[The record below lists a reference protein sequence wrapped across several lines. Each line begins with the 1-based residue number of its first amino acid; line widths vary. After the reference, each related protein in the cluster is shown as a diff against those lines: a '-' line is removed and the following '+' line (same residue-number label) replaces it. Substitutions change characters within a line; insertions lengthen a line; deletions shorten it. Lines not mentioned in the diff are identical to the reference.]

1 MMNGQF
7 NSMQNPYMTQPYYAN
22 RNNPL
27 VQNQNNRIVWVN
39 GIEGAKAYQIEPN
52 SNILLLDSDIEGRMY
67 IKTCDNIGMCN
78 LRIFSYQ
85 ELLKK
90 YKSNYILNNPIKLY
104 EMQEQKLDVLYDR
117 LNNSIKTKLDNYIH
131 IYLVIKVYVSL
142 HDCLSM
148 EKYVDIKKVYHREI
162 IANILIVKPFC
173 FVKVQDF

>member
-1 MMNGQF
+1 
-7 NSMQNPYMTQPYYAN
+7 MTQPYYAN

-85 ELLKK
+85 ELQPNTQSQQIDTTNFVTKD
-90 YKSNYILNNPIKLY
+90 
-104 EMQEQKLDVLYDR
+104 EMQAAINQALQNIQPKAEKAE
-117 LNNSIKTKLDNYIH
+117 KKGA
-131 IYLVIKVYVSL
+131 KVN
-142 HDCLSM
+142 
-148 EKYVDIKKVYHREI
+148 E
-162 IANILIVKPFC
+162 
-173 FVKVQDF
+173 

>member
-85 ELLKK
+85 ELQPNTQSQQIDTTNFVTKD
-90 YKSNYILNNPIKLY
+90 
-104 EMQEQKLDVLYDR
+104 EMQAAINQALQNIQPKAEKAE
-117 LNNSIKTKLDNYIH
+117 KKGP
-131 IYLVIKVYVSL
+131 KVN
-142 HDCLSM
+142 
-148 EKYVDIKKVYHREI
+148 E
-162 IANILIVKPFC
+162 
-173 FVKVQDF
+173 

>member
-7 NSMQNPYMTQPYYAN
+7 NSMQNPYMTQQYYAN

-85 ELLKK
+85 ELQPNTQSQQIDTTNFVTKD
-90 YKSNYILNNPIKLY
+90 
-104 EMQEQKLDVLYDR
+104 EMQAAINQALQNIQPKAEKAE
-117 LNNSIKTKLDNYIH
+117 KKGA
-131 IYLVIKVYVSL
+131 KVN
-142 HDCLSM
+142 
-148 EKYVDIKKVYHREI
+148 E
-162 IANILIVKPFC
+162 
-173 FVKVQDF
+173 

>member
-85 ELLKK
+85 ELQPNTHSQQIDTTNFVTKD
-90 YKSNYILNNPIKLY
+90 
-104 EMQEQKLDVLYDR
+104 EMQAAINQALQNIQPKAEK
-117 LNNSIKTKLDNYIH
+117 KGA
-131 IYLVIKVYVSL
+131 KVN
-142 HDCLSM
+142 
-148 EKYVDIKKVYHREI
+148 E
-162 IANILIVKPFC
+162 
-173 FVKVQDF
+173 

>member
-85 ELLKK
+85 ELQPNTHSQQIDTTNFVTKD
-90 YKSNYILNNPIKLY
+90 
-104 EMQEQKLDVLYDR
+104 EMQAAINQALQNIQPKAEKAE
-117 LNNSIKTKLDNYIH
+117 KKGA
-131 IYLVIKVYVSL
+131 KVN
-142 HDCLSM
+142 
-148 EKYVDIKKVYHREI
+148 E
-162 IANILIVKPFC
+162 
-173 FVKVQDF
+173 

>member
-67 IKTCDNIGMCN
+67 IKTCDNMGMCN
-78 LRIFSYQ
+78 LRILAYQ
-85 ELLKK
+85 ELQPNTQSQQIDTTNFVTKD
-90 YKSNYILNNPIKLY
+90 
-104 EMQEQKLDVLYDR
+104 EMQAAINQALQNIQPKAEKAE
-117 LNNSIKTKLDNYIH
+117 KKGA
-131 IYLVIKVYVSL
+131 KVN
-142 HDCLSM
+142 
-148 EKYVDIKKVYHREI
+148 E
-162 IANILIVKPFC
+162 
-173 FVKVQDF
+173 

>member
-39 GIEGAKAYQIEPN
+39 GIEVAKAYQIEPN

-85 ELLKK
+85 ELQPNTQSQQIDTTNFVTKD
-90 YKSNYILNNPIKLY
+90 
-104 EMQEQKLDVLYDR
+104 EMQAAINQALQNIQPKAEKAE
-117 LNNSIKTKLDNYIH
+117 KKGA
-131 IYLVIKVYVSL
+131 KVN
-142 HDCLSM
+142 
-148 EKYVDIKKVYHREI
+148 E
-162 IANILIVKPFC
+162 
-173 FVKVQDF
+173 

>member
-85 ELLKK
+85 ELQPNTHSQQIDTTNFVTKD
-90 YKSNYILNNPIKLY
+90 
-104 EMQEQKLDVLYDR
+104 EMQAAINQALQ
-117 LNNSIKTKLDNYIH
+117 NIQTKAEKAEKKGA
-131 IYLVIKVYVSL
+131 KVN
-142 HDCLSM
+142 
-148 EKYVDIKKVYHREI
+148 E
-162 IANILIVKPFC
+162 
-173 FVKVQDF
+173 

>member
-85 ELLKK
+85 ELQPNTQSQQIDTTNFVTKD
-90 YKSNYILNNPIKLY
+90 
-104 EMQEQKLDVLYDR
+104 EMQAAINQALQNIQPKAEKAE
-117 LNNSIKTKLDNYIH
+117 KKGA
-131 IYLVIKVYVSL
+131 KVN
-142 HDCLSM
+142 
-148 EKYVDIKKVYHREI
+148 E
-162 IANILIVKPFC
+162 
-173 FVKVQDF
+173 

>member
-78 LRIFSYQ
+78 LRILAYQ
-85 ELLKK
+85 ELQPNTQSQQIDTTNFVTKD
-90 YKSNYILNNPIKLY
+90 
-104 EMQEQKLDVLYDR
+104 EMQAAINQALQNIQPKAEKAE
-117 LNNSIKTKLDNYIH
+117 KKGA
-131 IYLVIKVYVSL
+131 KVN
-142 HDCLSM
+142 
-148 EKYVDIKKVYHREI
+148 E
-162 IANILIVKPFC
+162 
-173 FVKVQDF
+173 

>member
-52 SNILLLDSDIEGRMY
+52 SNILLLDSDVEGRMY

-85 ELLKK
+85 ELQPNTQSQQIDTTNFVTKD
-90 YKSNYILNNPIKLY
+90 
-104 EMQEQKLDVLYDR
+104 EMQAAINQALQNIQPKAEK
-117 LNNSIKTKLDNYIH
+117 KGA
-131 IYLVIKVYVSL
+131 KVN
-142 HDCLSM
+142 
-148 EKYVDIKKVYHREI
+148 E
-162 IANILIVKPFC
+162 
-173 FVKVQDF
+173 

>member
-85 ELLKK
+85 ELQPNTQSQQIDTTNFVTKD
-90 YKSNYILNNPIKLY
+90 
-104 EMQEQKLDVLYDR
+104 EMQAAINQVLQ
-117 LNNSIKTKLDNYIH
+117 NIQPKAEKAEKKGA
-131 IYLVIKVYVSL
+131 KVN
-142 HDCLSM
+142 
-148 EKYVDIKKVYHREI
+148 E
-162 IANILIVKPFC
+162 
-173 FVKVQDF
+173 

>member
-85 ELLKK
+85 ELQPNTQSQQIDTTNFVTKD
-90 YKSNYILNNPIKLY
+90 
-104 EMQEQKLDVLYDR
+104 EMQAAINQALQNIQPKAEKAE
-117 LNNSIKTKLDNYIH
+117 KKGA
-131 IYLVIKVYVSL
+131 KV
-142 HDCLSM
+142 D
-148 EKYVDIKKVYHREI
+148 E
-162 IANILIVKPFC
+162 
-173 FVKVQDF
+173 

>member
-85 ELLKK
+85 ELQPNTQSQQIDTTNFVTKD
-90 YKSNYILNNPIKLY
+90 
-104 EMQEQKLDVLYDR
+104 EMQAAINQALQNIQPKA
-117 LNNSIKTKLDNYIH
+117 
-131 IYLVIKVYVSL
+131 
-142 HDCLSM
+142 
-148 EKYVDIKKVYHREI
+148 EKAEKKGAK
-162 IANILIVKPFC
+162 ANE
-173 FVKVQDF
+173 

>member
-85 ELLKK
+85 ELQPNTQSQQIDTTNFVTKD
-90 YKSNYILNNPIKLY
+90 
-104 EMQEQKLDVLYDR
+104 EMQAAINQALQNVQPKAEKAE
-117 LNNSIKTKLDNYIH
+117 KKGA
-131 IYLVIKVYVSL
+131 KVN
-142 HDCLSM
+142 
-148 EKYVDIKKVYHREI
+148 E
-162 IANILIVKPFC
+162 
-173 FVKVQDF
+173 

>member
-7 NSMQNPYMTQPYYAN
+7 NSMQNPYMTQQYYAN

-78 LRIFSYQ
+78 LRIFAYQ
-85 ELLKK
+85 ELQPNTQSQQIDTTNFVTKD
-90 YKSNYILNNPIKLY
+90 
-104 EMQEQKLDVLYDR
+104 EMQAAINQALQ
-117 LNNSIKTKLDNYIH
+117 NIQSKTE
-131 IYLVIKVYVSL
+131 KV
-142 HDCLSM
+142 
-148 EKYVDIKKVYHREI
+148 EKKGAKVNE
-162 IANILIVKPFC
+162 
-173 FVKVQDF
+173 